1 MINLSPEEEK
11 LAQEFIHK
19 HSKCSIEDY
28 YAKLEDEYK
37 YTGFKRFWRKLL
49 GKSLLKYEP
58 GPYPCHYSYILT
70 PCDGFGIGTSIRCN
84 YCGEEQDITDY
95 GEW

>member
-1 MINLSPEEEK
+1 MINLSPEEKK

-19 HSKCSIEDY
+19 HSECSIEDY
-28 YAKLEDEYK
+28 AKVE

-49 GKSLLKYEP
+49 GKSLSKHKP

-70 PCDGFGIGTSIRCN
+70 PCDGLGIGTSIRCN

-95 GEW
+95 GSM